1 MECKNTK
8 RLYHWDQKSL
18 IIDIQKLLQVEES
31 MISKEKLTVEDLE
44 SSAKMFIY
52 LITCSDDLRSL
63 YTFYKNM
70 FLKSPDLILLTLNR
84 IMKLE
89 GDTSPNKD
97 LKLLSSKILQK
108 VIQILRPQYKGY
120 NYKGESYETIIF
132 LIMSVS
138 FKRSFFRPLQC
149 FSSCSY
155 PWQKFQLFS
164 FSFYSFL

>member
-1 MECKNTK
+1 MECKSTK
-8 RLYHWDQKSL
+8 RLYHWNQKSL
-18 IIDIQKLLQVEES
+18 IIDIQKFLQVEES
-31 MISKEKLTVEDLE
+31 MITKEKLTVEDLE

-63 YTFYKNM
+63 FAFYKNM

-120 NYKGESYETIIF
+120 KG
-132 LIMSVS
+132 
-138 FKRSFFRPLQC
+138 
-149 FSSCSY
+149 
-155 PWQKFQLFS
+155 
-164 FSFYSFL
+164 

>member
-1 MECKNTK
+1 MFSRFSNIVKSSLVTVEDIWKIVKKIKPTSLTMECKSTK
-8 RLYHWDQKSL
+8 RLYHWNQKSL

-31 MISKEKLTVEDLE
+31 MITKEKLTVEDLE

-52 LITCSDDLRSL
+52 LITCSDYLRSL

-108 VIQILRPQYKGY
+108 VIQILRPQY
-120 NYKGESYETIIF
+120 
-132 LIMSVS
+132 
-138 FKRSFFRPLQC
+138 
-149 FSSCSY
+149 
-155 PWQKFQLFS
+155 
-164 FSFYSFL
+164 

>member
-1 MECKNTK
+1 MMDCKNTK

-18 IIDIQKLLQVEES
+18 IIDIQKFLQVEES
-31 MISKEKLTVEDLE
+31 MITKEKLTVEDLE

-63 YTFYKNM
+63 FAFYKNM

-120 NYKGESYETIIF
+120 KG
-132 LIMSVS
+132 
-138 FKRSFFRPLQC
+138 
-149 FSSCSY
+149 
-155 PWQKFQLFS
+155 
-164 FSFYSFL
+164 

>member
-1 MECKNTK
+1 MT
-8 RLYHWDQKSL
+8 
-18 IIDIQKLLQVEES
+18 
-31 MISKEKLTVEDLE
+31 KEKLTVEDLE

-70 FLKSPDLILLTLNR
+70 FLIKSPDLILLTLYR

-120 NYKGESYETIIF
+120 KGKS
-132 LIMSVS
+132 
-138 FKRSFFRPLQC
+138 
-149 FSSCSY
+149 
-155 PWQKFQLFS
+155 
-164 FSFYSFL
+164 

>member
-1 MECKNTK
+1 MQKYFKYFFIEFSALTPNYFSNVSRFSNIVKSSLVNVEDIWRIVKKIKPTSLMECKNTK

-70 FLKSPDLILLTLNR
+70 FLKLPD
-84 IMKLE
+84 
-89 GDTSPNKD
+89 
-97 LKLLSSKILQK
+97 
-108 VIQILRPQYKGY
+108 
-120 NYKGESYETIIF
+120 
-132 LIMSVS
+132 
-138 FKRSFFRPLQC
+138 
-149 FSSCSY
+149 
-155 PWQKFQLFS
+155 
-164 FSFYSFL
+164 

>member
-1 MECKNTK
+1 MMDCKNTK

-18 IIDIQKLLQVEES
+18 IIDIQKFLQVEES
-31 MISKEKLTVEDLE
+31 MITKEKLTVEDLE

-63 YTFYKNM
+63 YTFYKNI

-120 NYKGESYETIIF
+120 KG
-132 LIMSVS
+132 
-138 FKRSFFRPLQC
+138 
-149 FSSCSY
+149 
-155 PWQKFQLFS
+155 
-164 FSFYSFL
+164 

>member
-1 MECKNTK
+1 MECKSTK
-8 RLYHWDQKSL
+8 RLYHWNQKSL
-18 IIDIQKLLQVEES
+18 IIDIQKLLQIEES
-31 MISKEKLTVEDLE
+31 MITKEKLTVEDLE

-138 FKRSFFRPLQC
+138 FKRSFFRPVQC

-155 PWQKFQLFS
+155 PWQRF
-164 FSFYSFL
+164 

>member
-1 MECKNTK
+1 MAKLFVTIMTQWMSI
-8 RLYHWDQKSL
+8 LHDQR
-18 IIDIQKLLQVEES
+18 EAA
-31 MISKEKLTVEDLE
+31 VEDLE

-97 LKLLSSKILQK
+97 LNFPPI
-108 VIQILRPQYKGY
+108 
-120 NYKGESYETIIF
+120 
-132 LIMSVS
+132 
-138 FKRSFFRPLQC
+138 
-149 FSSCSY
+149 
-155 PWQKFQLFS
+155 
-164 FSFYSFL
+164 